1 MRETQPLDAAAMNR
15 LSVRSFAP
23 AIAGLLAGLLL
34 LVPAVA
40 RANTRSQLLYARG
53 LIPFQA
59 KNWEAAYRLFEQAV
73 RADPSDALATYYRG
87 LTAARLGLWNV
98 ALQDVQSA
106 VRLQPDIPRAALD
119 LGIIHFELGQYE
131 SAEKWFEDASRQA
144 CCRLTGALFRGLT
157 RYRLGDD
164 AGALTFL
171 RQAEDD
177 PDLRLTARYYSALAL
192 LRQGEAD
199 KARSLLVAVEADR
212 PDSEVGRVAA
222 DYLSKVSPRRGVEF
236 AQKAPMA
243 RPWSVRAD
251 AGFEYDS
258 NVVLA
263 PDDSTIKET
272 RGISDEADGRFRVDL
287 GGRYRVATGGPVSL
301 MLGYD
306 FSQSIHFNLTQFDLQ
321 GHELQAEVTSPWRGV
336 ELGFRGDYDFY
347 ALDYR
352 SYLQQGSG
360 TPWVTFFE
368 GERGAT
374 RLYYSLGGHDYLR
387 APFEPY
393 LDSIHHAAGI
403 RQLYAPSQGKGLL
416 SLGYQLDYDDP
427 LSSSGAEF
435 EYLGHQLEI
444 TYACPLYDWA
454 RLHAGYAFRLD
465 DYQSVNSRTGTDLA
479 PAGTRRR
486 HDSQHQLALQIEREL
501 VPQWTVAFS
510 YIGVMNSSNIDPFEY
525 DRQVVG
531 LNLSYQF

>member
-1 MRETQPLDAAAMNR
+1 MPLNAAA
-15 LSVRSFAP
+15 LSRSRVGRFAS
-23 AIAGLLAGLLL
+23 AIACLLAGLLL
-34 LVPAVA
+34 LAPAVA
-40 RANTRSQLLYARG
+40 GANTRSQLLYARG

-131 SAEKWFEDASRQA
+131 TAQKWFEEAATQP
-144 CCRLTGALFRGLT
+144 CCGLTSALFLGLT

-171 RQAEDD
+171 RQAQDD
-177 PDLRLTARYYSALAL
+177 PDLGLTARYYSALAL
-192 LRQGEAD
+192 LRQGEAA
-199 KARSLLVAVEADR
+199 KAQSLLVGLQTDYPA
-212 PDSEVGRVAA
+212 SEVGRVAA
-222 DYLSKVSPRRGVEF
+222 DYLSKVSPRRGVEL
-236 AQKAPMA
+236 AHKAPGA

-287 GGRYRVATGGPVSL
+287 GGRYHFSTGGPVSL
-301 MLGYD
+301 MMGYD
-306 FSQSIHFNLTQFDLQ
+306 FSQSIHFNLTQYDLQ
-321 GHELQAEVTSPWRGV
+321 GHELRVEVTSPWRGV
-336 ELGFRGDYDFY
+336 ELGFTGSYDFY

-360 TPWVTFFE
+360 IPWVTFFE

-387 APFEPY
+387 TPFEPY
-393 LDSIHHAAGI
+393 LDSLHQAAGV
-403 RQLYAPSQGKGLL
+403 RQLYSPSRGEGLL

-427 LSSSGAEF
+427 VSGDGAEF
-435 EYLGHQLEI
+435 EYLGHQLEV
-444 TYACPLYDWA
+444 TYACPVYDWVH
-454 RLHAGYAFRLD
+454 LHAGYAFRLD
-465 DYQSVNSRTGTDLA
+465 DYQDVNSRTGTDLA
-479 PAGTRRR
+479 PAGTKRR
-486 HDSQHQLALQIEREL
+486 HDNQHQLALLVEREI
-501 VPQWTVAFS
+501 VPQWTVGFS
-510 YIGVMNSSNIDPFEY
+510 YIGVINSSNIDPFEY

-531 LNLSYQF
+531 VKLSYQF

>member
-1 MRETQPLDAAAMNR
+1 M
-15 LSVRSFAP
+15 
-23 AIAGLLAGLLL
+23 
-34 LVPAVA
+34 
-40 RANTRSQLLYARG
+40 RSQLLYARG

-119 LGIIHFELGQYE
+119 LGIVHFELGQYE
-131 SAEKWFEDASRQA
+131 SAEKWFEEASRQP
-144 CCRLTGALFRGLT
+144 CCEFTGALFRGLT

-164 AGALTFL
+164 AGAVTLL

-177 PDLRLTARYYSALAL
+177 PELRLTARYYSALAL
-192 LRQGEAD
+192 LRQGEVE
-199 KARSLLVAVEADR
+199 KARSILAALQADN
-212 PDSEVGRVAA
+212 PNSEVGRVAA
-222 DYLSKVSPRRGVEF
+222 KYLSKVPARRGAGF
-236 AQKAPMA
+236 AETAPIA
-243 RPWSVRAD
+243 RPWSLRAD

-263 PDDSTIKET
+263 PDDTTIKET
-272 RGISDEADGRFRVDL
+272 RGISDEADGRFRADL
-287 GGRYRVATGGPVSL
+287 AGRYRVGTGGPVSL
-301 MLGYD
+301 TLGYD
-306 FSQSIHFNLTQFDLQ
+306 FSQSVHFNLTQFDLQ
-321 GHELQAEVTSPWRGV
+321 GHELRAEVTSPWRGV
-336 ELGFRGDYDFY
+336 ELGLTGGYDFY

-352 SYLQQGSG
+352 SFLQQGTG

-368 GERGAT
+368 GESGAT

-387 APFEPY
+387 APLEPY
-393 LDSIHHAAGI
+393 LDSIHHALGI
-403 RQLYAPSQGKGLL
+403 QQLYSRLEGKGVL
-416 SLGYQLDYDDP
+416 SVGYQFDYDDP
-427 LSSSGAEF
+427 VSSNGAEF
-435 EYLGHQLEI
+435 EYLGHQLELG
-444 TYACPLYDWA
+444 YACPLYDWV
-454 RLHAGYAFRLD
+454 RLHAGYTFRLE

-486 HDSQHQLALQIEREL
+486 HDSQQQLALHIERDL
-501 VPQWTVAFS
+501 APRWTVAFS

-525 DRQVVG
+525 GRHVVG
-531 LNLSYQF
+531 VNLSYQF